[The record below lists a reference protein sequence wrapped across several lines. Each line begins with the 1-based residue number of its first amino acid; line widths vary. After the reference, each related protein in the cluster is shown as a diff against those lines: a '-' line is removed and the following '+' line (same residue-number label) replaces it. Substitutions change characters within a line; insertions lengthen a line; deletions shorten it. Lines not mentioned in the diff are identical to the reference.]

1 MSSPFQF
8 IRNFFRKKITASQPN
23 IWQKIFLLRKIY
35 LTQIFRFFYSQFGE
49 DLILKDF
56 LSKSV
61 NDGFF
66 VDVGCYHPKKYSN
79 TYRLYKRGWR
89 GINIDLDELKIK
101 AFNLAR
107 PQDCNITAAVSDKED
122 TVKLYSFG
130 TYSLVSTIDEETALK
145 NKSDIKGIREIK
157 TQRLD
162 EIIEGTRFAGRQVDL
177 LSIDAEGHDLNV
189 LKSLNLE
196 KYQPKIIIIETHLVC
211 FDLVEGSEL
220 YQFLKQKGYHLMNWV
235 GFSMIFTLPDN
246 PLLRPD
252 LRAVLEKVSPSS
264 KV

>member
-1 MSSPFQF
+1 MSSLFQF
-8 IRNFFRKKITASQPN
+8 IKNFHRKKITASSTS
-23 IWQKIFLLRKIY
+23 IWQKLFLIRKVYI
-35 LTQIFRFFYSQFGE
+35 TKIFRIFYSQFGE

-56 LSKSV
+56 LSKSA

-66 VDVGCYHPKKYSN
+66 VDVGCYHPKKFSN

-130 TYSLVSTIDEETALK
+130 AYSLVSTIDEETALK
-145 NKSDIKGIREIK
+145 NESDIKDIREIK
-157 TQRLD
+157 SQRLD
-162 EIIEGTRFAGRQVDL
+162 EIIEGTRFAGRQMDL

-196 KYQPKIIIIETHLVC
+196 KYQPKIIIVETHLIS

-220 YQFLKQKGYHLMNWV
+220 YQFLKQRGYHLMNWV
-235 GFSMIFTLPDN
+235 GFSLIFTLPDN
-246 PLLRPD
+246 PLLRSD
-252 LRAVLEKVSPSS
+252 LRVVLGSVSSS
-264 KV
+264 QKS

>member
-1 MSSPFQF
+1 MNSSFQS
-8 IRNFFRKKITASQPN
+8 IRDFLRNKITASQPN
-23 IWQKIFLLRKIY
+23 IWQKFFLLRKIY
-35 LTQIFRFFYSQFGE
+35 LTKVFRLFYSQFGE

-56 LSKSV
+56 LSKSA

-66 VDVGCYHPKKYSN
+66 VDVGCYHPKKYPN

-101 AFNLAR
+101 AFNWAR

-145 NKSDIKGIREIK
+145 NKSDIKSAREI
-157 TQRLD
+157 TTRTLD
-162 EIIEGTRFAGRQVDL
+162 EIIEGTRFSGKPIDL

-189 LKSLNLE
+189 FRSLNLG
-196 KYQPKIIIIETHLVC
+196 KYQPKIIIIETLLVC
-211 FDLVEGSEL
+211 FDLIESSEL
-220 YQFLKQKGYHLMNWV
+220 YRFLKQKGYYLINWV
-235 GFSMIFTLPDN
+235 GFSLIFTLPNN

-252 LRAVLEKVSPSS
+252 LRAVLNNVAPSDKV
-264 KV
+264 